1 MRSSG
6 SYFRKGGLKRA
17 FRLACLLVAT
27 ASPWGRPLLATS
39 VIPIS
44 DAELYQ
50 RADVIVH
57 GIVLSSDVTV
67 DDRGRP
73 ETLIF
78 IEPLAVLKG
87 QVSGSLVLHQAGGTL
102 PDGRFFKLWGRPEYV
117 PGREVVVFAIAR
129 AKGEYETA
137 EMLLGK
143 FEVWQD
149 EAGNRFAVP
158 DLAIGHHPG
167 VVVQEARREMRAL
180 DGDAPDSP
188 DVAGGPAV
196 QKSQDKR
203 LPRRLIPF
211 LASLDAGSFEEN
223 VDGAPAGKI
232 EPVAHEQDRAGR
244 LIPQWGTLGNA
255 FYRWDWSK
263 NPAAVWT
270 LSGTANIDGGGI
282 GEGTGAVATWAND
295 SNSSISYSVGSG
307 TQNIIHLD
315 AVNSDLGCGWSS
327 CLSGGGVIGCGGP
340 TGLSGGNTLRGETYS
355 TIVQG
360 TMELRSYCT
369 RNLYSSVLTQ
379 SVITHELGHTLG
391 LGHSDQDVSPHD
403 VCRGDESSA
412 VMRSMVQNYTTLK
425 SDDQDAIRWLYGD
438 GGNSCGAG
446 GAAPTAVT
454 FAASGIAPA
463 AATLNG
469 TVNPNGVSTTAFFQ
483 YGTTSSYGLA
493 TGQQGIGSGMSA
505 SPVTAALSGL
515 ACGTLYH
522 FRAVGTNSNGTG
534 NGSDMTFATS
544 ACPPPPTVATN
555 TASGVLQT
563 SATLAGAVNPN
574 GMSTSAYFQYG
585 TTTSYGNA
593 TPAQSIGSGTA
604 TVNVSQAV
612 FGLTCRILYHFRAVA
627 TSGSGTSFGPD
638 QTVTTSACTSAA
650 LYTVNP
656 CRVVDTRNPSGSF
669 GGPALSA
676 GTDRAFAIAGQCG
689 IPSTARSVSAN
700 VTVTQAT
707 AGGDLRLYAAGGMLP
722 PATSINYRA
731 GQNRANNTTILLGA
745 GGASAVHSDQASGT
759 VQVIIDVNGYFQ

>member
-1 MRSSG
+1 MRENGKSGVGKGRSRSMANSG
-6 SYFRKGGLKRA
+6 SFAFRKGGFGRA
-17 FRLACLLVAT
+17 FRFACLLLAT

-44 DAELYQ
+44 DAELYR

-129 AKGEYETA
+129 AKAEYETA

-149 EAGNRFAVP
+149 AAGNRFAVP
-158 DLAIGHHPG
+158 DLTIGHHPG
-167 VVVQEARREMRAL
+167 VEVREARQETRAL
-180 DGDAPDSP
+180 DGDAPDTP
-188 DVAGGPAV
+188 GVAGGPAV
-196 QKSQDKR
+196 QKSQDNR
-203 LPRRLIPF
+203 LPRRLTPF
-211 LASLDAGSFEEN
+211 LAAMDAGSFEEN
-223 VDGAPAGKI
+223 VDGAPAGKF
-232 EPVAHEQDRAGR
+232 EPVHHEQDGVGR

-255 FYRWDWSK
+255 LYRWA
-263 NPAAVWT
+263 NNATAVWT
-270 LSGTANIDGGGI
+270 LSGTANITGGGV
-282 GEGTGAVATWAND
+282 GEATGAVAAWTND
-295 SNSSISYSVGSG
+295 PNSSINYTAGSG

-315 AVNSDLGCGWSS
+315 AVTSDLGCGWSS

-369 RNLYSSVLTQ
+369 TNLYSSVLTQ

-403 VCRGDESSA
+403 VCRGDESA
-412 VMRSMVQNYTTLK
+412 AIMRSVVQNYTTLM

-446 GAAPTAVT
+446 GAPPTAVT
-454 FAASGIAPA
+454 SAASGIAQA

-469 TVNPNGVSTTAFFQ
+469 TVNPNGVSTMSYFQ

-493 TGQQGIGSGMSA
+493 TGQQGIGSGTSA
-505 SPVTAALSGL
+505 SPVTGSLSGL

-522 FRAVGTNSNGTG
+522 FRRVGTNANGTG
-534 NGSDMTFATS
+534 NGSDMTFTTS
-544 ACPPPPTVATN
+544 ACP
-555 TASGVLQT
+555 
-563 SATLAGAVNPN
+563 LARSPV
-574 GMSTSAYFQYG
+574 
-585 TTTSYGNA
+585 
-593 TPAQSIGSGTA
+593 
-604 TVNVSQAV
+604 
-612 FGLTCRILYHFRAVA
+612 R
-627 TSGSGTSFGPD
+627 
-638 QTVTTSACTSAA
+638 
-650 LYTVNP
+650 LYTVTP
-656 CRVVDTRNPSGSF
+656 CRLVDTRNAVGPG
-669 GGPALSA
+669 GGPALAS
-676 GTDRAFAIAGQCG
+676 GGGRSFPVGGRCG
-689 IPSTARSVSAN
+689 IPAGAQAVAIN
-700 VTVTQAT
+700 VTVVQPT
-707 AGGDLRLYAAGGMLP
+707 AGPGFLSLYPGDMSLPVASTVNYKAGQTR
-722 PATSINYRA
+722 ATSVILPLGSA
-731 GQNRANNTTILLGA
+731 GDIIAWCAQ
-745 GGASAVHSDQASGT
+745 GGGT
-759 VQVIIDVNGYFQ
+759 ADMVIDVNGYFQ